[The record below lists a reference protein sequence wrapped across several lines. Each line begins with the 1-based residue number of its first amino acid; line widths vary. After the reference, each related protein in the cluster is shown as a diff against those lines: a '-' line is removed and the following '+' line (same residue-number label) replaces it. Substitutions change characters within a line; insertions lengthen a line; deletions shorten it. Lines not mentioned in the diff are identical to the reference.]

1 MAFAPVSGI
10 VPQFSKDADG
20 TAASGYVLKFFAE
33 NTTDPIL
40 MATDITG
47 GTLLASALLNTEGF
61 PRTAAGDTATFIP
74 YVSQNYKIGLFPTQQ
89 DADDV
94 TNGIFLPDNVPQMAT
109 FEDFDDAFT
118 GLVLDLAN
126 SADPAKG
133 SGQIGHLLA
142 GLDGVN
148 DFESEASTEINRLS
162 NRVVFVTDP
171 RFGAVGDGVTDDTAA
186 IQAAIDYI
194 DSIGGGTV
202 HFDEKDYKVSVGGSG
217 YALLISNH
225 NIKLE
230 GASGTARATIDI
242 GVPETLNNAISRLTC
257 DDINGVILRISEDGT
272 DSSPNSIYGCG
283 TKRMNFIGSGDGR
296 FVTQT
301 LIGVQLS
308 RANQMTIIEECGF
321 FDLRTGIE
329 SRTTSIL
336 NRYTKNTFTTCFR
349 AGAFIDTSNSSTFDK
364 SQIWIC
370 DQPILVQDTSDFH
383 ITDTEFAQNTN
394 EDIIWGGGCL
404 SCSSED
410 NRHESDLSAGGI
422 VDAHYV
428 AYGVGFN
435 PRRRAIISSLGDENG
450 NKLITGAAYTGIR
463 NAGMETEGSYFS
475 LRDGG
480 KEANS
485 APTGDG
491 RNAGIIV
498 EYCDGYQSSTNHYS
512 NVGNFAMDG
521 SAFNATE
528 VISLND
534 TFHVRAGAGVGT
546 NPGDDLFNDVI
557 RNDLN
562 RMTGARAL
570 VDKDSITPVEAF
582 LIASHDQSSSEG
594 FAIKSFDEILTTT
607 GAQAFKPSTITI
619 PAGAV
624 ILGAQMNVEVGIT
637 LAGGATNVGFGRN
650 SATFFDEYGSVVAA
664 LNTKSNILIDY
675 AALGSSVNPRLSA
688 LDGAGAELGTWDGAI
703 RVRVYYFELNTL
715 DDA

>member
-1 MAFAPVSGI
+1 MVTQVKGSVSERVSASAFGASTANSAAVNTVAI
-10 VPQFSKDADG
+10 QDAID
-20 TAASGYVLKFFAE
+20 YVG
-33 NTTDPIL
+33 
-40 MATDITG
+40 ITG
-47 GTLLASALLNTEGF
+47 GEVDLQGV
-61 PRTAAGDTATFIP
+61 P
-74 YVSQNYKIGLFPTQQ
+74 YKV
-89 DADDV
+89 
-94 TNGIFLPDNVPQMAT
+94 
-109 FEDFDDAFT
+109 
-118 GLVLDLAN
+118 
-126 SADPAKG
+126 
-133 SGQIGHLLA
+133 
-142 GLDGVN
+142 
-148 DFESEASTEINRLS
+148 
-162 NRVVFVTDP
+162 
-171 RFGAVGDGVTDDTAA
+171 AVGANGYAVLISTHNTKRV
-186 IQAAIDYI
+186 
-194 DSIGGGTV
+194 G
-202 HFDEKDYKVSVGGSG
+202 VGG
-217 YALLISNH
+217 L
-225 NIKLE
+225 
-230 GASGTARATIDI
+230 ARATVDT
-242 GVPETLNNAISRLTC
+242 GTPKTLLNNSTALTC
-257 DDINGVILRISEDGT
+257 SDTAGAIVRISKDGT
-272 DSSPNSIYGCG
+272 LTSSESLYGCSVEG
-283 TKRMNFIGSGDGR
+283 VAFVGSGDGR

-301 LIGVQLS
+301 LIGVQLV
-308 RANQMTIIEECGF
+308 RANQMTVIDSNGF
-321 FDLRTGIE
+321 FDLNTGIE
-329 SRTTSIL
+329 ARGTSII
-336 NRYTKNTFTTCFR
+336 NRYTRNTFVACFR
-349 AGAFIDTSNSSTFDK
+349 AGAFVDTSNSSTFAQN
-364 SQIWIC
+364 QIWIC

-383 ITDTEFAQNTN
+383 IKDNEFAQNTN

-428 AYGVGFN
+428 AYGESFN

-450 NKLITGAAYTGIR
+450 EKYLTGLAYTGIR

-480 KEANS
+480 KEANLP
-485 APTGDG
+485 PTGDG

-521 SAFNATE
+521 SAANATE

-562 RMTGARAL
+562 RMTGLRSI
-570 VDKDSITPVEAF
+570 VEKDSITPVEAF
-582 LIASHDQSSSEG
+582 LIASHDQSSDEG

-607 GAQAFKPSTITI
+607 GAQAFKPSTVTI

-664 LNTKSNILIDY
+664 LNTKSNVLIDY
-675 AALGSSVNPRLSA
+675 AALGSSVTPRLSA